1 MQAEIVVDTG
11 SAIAALLAHSGVR
24 RFYTVPGESFLEILD
39 GVNRHPDIRLIS
51 TRHESGASFMAEAD
65 AKMTGRPAVVAATR
79 GVGASNL
86 AIGVHTAYQDSTPMI
101 VFLGQVDSHFIGREG
116 FQEVDLPAFYRPI
129 TKWAVT
135 AHRTD
140 RIPELVAQAVR
151 ISQAGLPGPVMIAF
165 PADVLA
171 ADIDAAAV
179 DLARRRLDLETAV
192 PAPSPAAMREI
203 AERLTRAQRPVIIAG
218 KGAQHAR
225 DALVHVAEKYSVGVY
240 ASFRR
245 QDVFPNDHPLY
256 LGHLGV
262 GVSGARL
269 DALRAADLVL
279 VLGSRLSEITTIG
292 YTLPVAQSEV
302 IQIDVDAAVI
312 GAVAPVSLGVVAD
325 GLAALEMLWKVN
337 GSGAVPQRDWSA
349 AHEVYLA
356 ASAVPPSR
364 ATTGVDAGRVIAA
377 MLDVLPADTVIAND
391 AGNFSA
397 FLHQHWLYRAPASQV
412 APTSG
417 AMGYAV
423 PAAIG
428 AKIAAPDRT
437 VVGLAGDGGFSMSAF
452 EIETAVRERVD
463 VTYVVFRNGL
473 QGTIA
478 MHQAR
483 GMGRLSGVRIGDMD
497 IAGLATSL
505 GAHGVTVS
513 AESDL
518 RDALRAAVAIP
529 GPSVVEVLTDPEVIS
544 PGSTLSALL
553 GPPQR

>member
-1 MQAEIVVDTG
+1 VIVDTG
-11 SAIAALLAHSGVR
+11 SAIAALLADSGVR

-39 GVNRHPDIRLIS
+39 GVDRHPDIRLVS

-65 AKMTGRPAVVAATR
+65 AKMTGYPAVVAATR
-79 GVGASNL
+79 GVGAANL

-101 VFLGQVDSHFIGREG
+101 VFLGQVDSRFIGREG

-135 AHRTD
+135 AHRTE
-140 RIPELVAQAVR
+140 RIPELVAQAIR
-151 ISQAGLPGPVMIAF
+151 ISQAGRPGPVMIAF

-171 ADIDAAAV
+171 ADIDEAAV
-179 DLARRRLDLETAV
+179 GLGRRRLAMELAV
-192 PAPSPAAMREI
+192 PAPSPAAVGEI

-225 DALVHVAEKYSVGVY
+225 EALVHVAEKYSAGVY

-256 LGHLGV
+256 LGHLSV
-262 GVSGARL
+262 GVSGDRL
-269 DALRAADLVL
+269 DALRAADVVL
-279 VLGSRLSEITTIG
+279 VLGSRLSEITTSG
-292 YTLPVAQSEV
+292 YTLPSPRSEV
-302 IQIDVDAAVI
+302 IQVDIDAAAI
-312 GAVAPVSLGVVAD
+312 GAIVPVSLGVVAD
-325 GLAALEMLWKVN
+325 GLAALELLGKLD
-337 GSGAVPQRDWSA
+337 GSSARPQRDWSA
-349 AHEVYLA
+349 ARAAYLA

-364 ATTGVDAGRVIAA
+364 AAAGVDPARVIAA
-377 MLDVLPADTVIAND
+377 MIDVLPADTVVAND

-397 FLHQHWLYRAPASQV
+397 FLHQHWLYRAAASQI

-417 AMGYAV
+417 AMGYAF

-428 AKIAAPDRT
+428 AKIAAPERT
-437 VVGLAGDGGFSMSAF
+437 VVGLAGDGGFSMSAM
-452 EIETAVRERVD
+452 EIETAVREGVD
-463 VTYVVFRNGL
+463 VTYIVFRNGL

-483 GMGRLSGVRIGDMD
+483 SQGRLSGVRIGDMD
-497 IAGLATSL
+497 VAGLAASL
-505 GAHGVTVS
+505 GARGFTVK

-518 RDALRAAVAIP
+518 RDALRAAVAVP
-529 GPSVVEVLTDPEVIS
+529 GPSVVEVLTDPEIIS
-544 PGSTLSALL
+544 PSSTLSALL
-553 GPPQR
+553 GAAQG

>member
-1 MQAEIVVDTG
+1 VIVDTG
-11 SAIAALLAHSGVR
+11 SATAALLAESGVR

-39 GVNRHPDIRLIS
+39 GADRHPEIRLIS

-79 GVGASNL
+79 GVGAANL

-101 VFLGQVDSHFIGREG
+101 VFLGQVDSHFLGREG

-140 RIPELVAQAVR
+140 RITELVAQAVR
-151 ISQAGLPGPVMIAF
+151 ISQAGRPGPVMIAF

-179 DLARRRLDLETAV
+179 DLGRRRLGMDLAV
-192 PAPSPAAMREI
+192 PAPSPAAMSEI
-203 AERLTRAQRPVIIAG
+203 AERLTRAERPVIIAG

-225 DALVHVAEKYSVGVY
+225 DALVHVAEKYSAGVY

-256 LGHLGV
+256 LGHLGI

-269 DALRAADLVL
+269 NALRGADLVL
-279 VLGSRLSEITTIG
+279 VLGSRLSEITTFG
-292 YTLPVAQSEV
+292 YTLPGPQSEV

-325 GLAALEMLWKVN
+325 GLAALEMLWKFPDA
-337 GSGAVPQRDWSA
+337 SAHPPRDWSA
-349 AHEVYLA
+349 AHAAYLSA
-356 ASAVPPSR
+356 AAIPPSR
-364 ATTGVDAGRVIAA
+364 ATMGVDPARVIAA
-377 MLDVLPADTVIAND
+377 MADVLPADTVIAND

-397 FLHQHWLYRAPASQV
+397 FLHQHWLYRAAASQV

-437 VVGLAGDGGFSMSAF
+437 VVGLAGDGGFSMSAM
-452 EIETAVRERVD
+452 EIETAVREGVD
-463 VTYVVFRNGL
+463 VTYIVFRNGL

-483 GMGRLSGVRIGDMD
+483 SRGRLSGVRIGPMD

-505 GAHGVTVS
+505 GAHGVTVA

-518 RDALRAAVAIP
+518 RDALRAAVAVP
-529 GPSVVEVLTDPEVIS
+529 GPSVVEVLTDPEVLS
-544 PGSTLSALL
+544 PSTTLSALL
-553 GPPQR
+553 GGAHH

>member
-1 MQAEIVVDTG
+1 MDTG
-11 SAIAALLAHSGVR
+11 SVTAALLAESGVR

-39 GVNRHPDIRLIS
+39 GADRHPQIRLIS

-79 GVGASNL
+79 GVGAANL

-101 VFLGQVDSHFIGREG
+101 VFLGQVDSRFLGREG

-151 ISQAGLPGPVMIAF
+151 ISQTGRPGPVMIAF

-171 ADIDAAAV
+171 ADIDAADM
-179 DLARRRLDLETAV
+179 DLGRRRLGMDMAV
-192 PAPSPAAMREI
+192 PAPSPAAMGEI
-203 AERLTRAQRPVIIAG
+203 AGRLARAERPVIIAG

-256 LGHLGV
+256 LGHLGI

-269 DALRAADLVL
+269 NALRAADLVL
-279 VLGSRLSEITTIG
+279 VLGSRLSEITTFG
-292 YTLPVAQSEV
+292 YTLPAPQSEV

-312 GAVAPVSLGVVAD
+312 GAVAPVSLGVAAD
-325 GLAALEMLWKVN
+325 GLAALEMLWKFP
-337 GSGAVPQRDWSA
+337 GTSALPQRDWSA
-349 AHEVYLA
+349 AHAAYLDA
-356 ASAVPPSR
+356 AAVPPSR
-364 ATTGVDAGRVIAA
+364 ATMGVDAARVIAA
-377 MLDVLPADTVIAND
+377 MADVLPADTVIAND

-397 FLHQHWLYRAPASQV
+397 FLHQHWLYRAAASQI

-437 VVGLAGDGGFSMSAF
+437 VVGLAGDGGFSMSAM
-452 EIETAVRERVD
+452 EIETAVREGVD
-463 VTYVVFRNGL
+463 VTFVVFRNGL

-483 GMGRLSGVRIGDMD
+483 SRGRLSGVRIGPMD
-497 IAGLATSL
+497 FAGLAASL
-505 GAHGVTVS
+505 GAHGVTVA

-518 RDALRAAVAIP
+518 RDALREAVAVP

-553 GPPQR
+553 GAAQH

>member
-1 MQAEIVVDTG
+1 VDTG
-11 SAIAALLAHSGVR
+11 SATAALLADGGVR

-39 GVNRHPDIRLIS
+39 GADRHPQIRLIS

-79 GVGASNL
+79 GVGAANL

-101 VFLGQVDSHFIGREG
+101 VFLGQVDSHFLGRES

-151 ISQAGLPGPVMIAF
+151 ISQAGRPGPVMIAF

-171 ADIDAAAV
+171 ADIDAAEV
-179 DLARRRLDLETAV
+179 ELGRRRLGMDMAV
-192 PAPSPAAMREI
+192 PAPSPAAMGEI
-203 AERLTRAQRPVIIAG
+203 ARRLARAERPVIIAG

-225 DALVHVAEKYSVGVY
+225 EALVHVAEKYSVGVY

-269 DALRAADLVL
+269 NALRAADLVL
-279 VLGSRLSEITTIG
+279 VLGSRLSEVTTLG
-292 YTLPVAQSEV
+292 YTLPAPQSEV
-302 IQIDVDAAVI
+302 IQVDVDAAVI
-312 GAVAPVSLGVVAD
+312 GAVAPVSLGAVAD
-325 GLAALEMLWKVN
+325 GLAALEMLWKFPAT
-337 GSGAVPQRDWSA
+337 SALPQRDWSA
-349 AHEVYLA
+349 AHAAYLA
-356 ASAVPPSR
+356 AAAVPPSR
-364 ATTGVDAGRVIAA
+364 ATMGVDPARVIAA
-377 MLDVLPADTVIAND
+377 MADVLPADTVIAND
-391 AGNFSA
+391 AGNFAA
-397 FLHQHWLYRAPASQV
+397 FLHQHWLYRAAASQI

-437 VVGLAGDGGFSMSAF
+437 VVGLAGDGGFSMSAI
-452 EIETAVRERVD
+452 EIETAVREGVD

-483 GMGRLSGVRIGDMD
+483 SRGRLSGVRIGPMD
-497 IAGLATSL
+497 LAGLAASL
-505 GAHGVTVS
+505 GAHGVTVA

-518 RDALRAAVAIP
+518 RDALREAVAVP

-553 GPPQR
+553 GAAQH